1 MLRDKSKSQIK
12 DFYGSIVNLCSG
24 ALRKQEEME
33 KEDGSNRKEIDQF
46 ERIATEIRRQHDL
59 VTKTDESLETQQLRE
74 SQWLSL
80 NGPSS
85 DACNRSAR
93 IR

>member
-1 MLRDKSKSQIK
+1 
-12 DFYGSIVNLCSG
+12 
-24 ALRKQEEME
+24 ME

-80 NGPSS
+80 NGTSC
-85 DACNRSAR
+85 DVCTRSAR

>member
-1 MLRDKSKSQIK
+1 
-12 DFYGSIVNLCSG
+12 
-24 ALRKQEEME
+24 ME

-80 NGPSS
+80 NGSSS
-85 DACNRSAR
+85 DVCDRSAP